1 MNDLGRLE
9 EYYFGYICLDI
20 LNQIQK
26 KFDRVP
32 NNRFGVI
39 NYGNALRYGKMAVVT
54 VASRDYKGETGNEN
68 FLQEASNAVDK
79 CLKKW
84 LKFEDHISKLKHN
97 KDYFRAY
104 SDSETGEIRYE
115 VSYDNYYKGR
125 TLNGTP
131 RNYFNLSDDCLKWTI
146 T

>member
-1 MNDLGRLE
+1 MNDLGKLE

-54 VASRDYKGETGNEN
+54 VASRDYKGETGNEE
-68 FLQEASNAVDK
+68 FSTRSKQCGGQMSEEMAKVRRSH
-79 CLKKW
+79 
-84 LKFEDHISKLKHN
+84 FEV
-97 KDYFRAY
+97 
-104 SDSETGEIRYE
+104 ETQQG
-115 VSYDNYYKGR
+115 
-125 TLNGTP
+125 L
-131 RNYFNLSDDCLKWTI
+131 F
-146 T
+146 